1 MRRIVWSAV
10 LLVALLFSP
19 QMVEA
24 GTTESGSYGGKRYQ
38 LYTPESVSA
47 TENAPLVVML
57 HGCTQDANQFAA
69 GTQMNGVADREGFYV
84 LYPEQSAAADM
95 QKCWK
100 WFEAAH
106 QARGRGEPATL
117 AGLVQ
122 QVMNQKQV
130 ETEEVYVT
138 GLSAGGAMAGIMGA
152 TYPDIFSG
160 IGVASGLEYKAGT
173 TQLEGVMAMS
183 NGGPDPARQG
193 QLAFQAM
200 GTHAKVVPTIVFH
213 GTADY
218 TVNVI
223 NGNQVLS
230 QWAKTNDL
238 VLGGRG
244 LITDQADEKMNEQV
258 PGGRS
263 YSEEFYRHSET
274 NELVLKK
281 VLVNGMGHAWS
292 GGSTAGSYTDPS
304 GPNASEMMWDF
315 FSNLG
320 EDDNE
325 QPDRP
330 TVVANPSG
338 GVFRDPVT
346 VAVSSE
352 TAKDIRCQTD
362 GREAKAD
369 SPLYTGPFL
378 FEKTTT
384 LSCVGVS
391 EGGTT
396 GAVLLEVYQIEDDG
410 ESGEEKQIKADA
422 ANSGFVGRLA
432 ADGIGSQL
440 KAGDKGMFNTDTF
453 RSILSFSTTDISQTS
468 NAVLKVPI
476 SRVKGNVSGL
486 VLDAKNNFFGNGIQV
501 ERADFAAQGD
511 YNAISQATVKS
522 GDRYVEFS
530 LPANVVKA
538 LNEQKT
544 MQFRIRATS
553 TASFQA
559 NVVHFKQEDDAP
571 VMVIN

>member
-1 MRRIVWSAV
+1 MRQMVWSAV
-10 LLVALLFSP
+10 LLLIFVLSP

-24 GTTESGSYGGKRYQ
+24 GTTESGSYGGKNYK
-38 LYTPESVSA
+38 LYHPDSVQDSGDV
-47 TENAPLVVML
+47 PLVVML

-69 GTQMNGVADREGFYV
+69 GTQMNAVADREGFYV

-122 QVMNQKQV
+122 QVINQKEV
-130 ETEEVYVT
+130 DREKVYVT

-152 TYPDIFSG
+152 TYPDLFSG

-173 TQLEGVMAMS
+173 TQLEGIMAMS

-200 GTHAKVVPTIVFH
+200 GSHAEVVPTIVFH

-238 VLGGRG
+238 VLGGRS
-244 LITDQADEKMNEQV
+244 LLTDQADEKMNQQV

-263 YSEEFYRHSET
+263 YSEELYRHGET
-274 NELVLKK
+274 KELLLKK

-304 GPNASEMMWDF
+304 GPNASEMMWAF
-315 FSNLG
+315 FSDLG

-330 TVVANPSG
+330 TVVANPAG
-338 GVFRDPVT
+338 GVFREPVT

-352 TAKDIRCQTD
+352 TAKEIRCQTD
-362 GREAKAD
+362 GREATSA
-369 SPLYTGPFL
+369 SPLYTEPFL

-384 LSCVGVS
+384 LSCIGVTD
-391 EGGTT
+391 EGTAGTI
-396 GAVLLEVYQIEDDG
+396 LKEVYQIQDDG
-410 ESGEEKQIKADA
+410 DPIEEIVIQVEA

-453 RSILSFSTTDISQTS
+453 RSILSFSTADVSQAS
-468 NAVLKVPI
+468 NAMLRVPI
-476 SRVKGNVSGL
+476 SEVEGNVSGL
-486 VLDAKNNFFGNGIQV
+486 VLDAKNNYFGNSMQL
-501 ERADFAAQGD
+501 ERADFAAPGD
-511 YNAISQATVKS
+511 YVAISQATVKN
-522 GDRYVEFS
+522 GDSYVEFT
-530 LPANVVKA
+530 LPANVVQALTNQKA
-538 LNEQKT
+538 

-559 NVVHFKQEDDAP
+559 NVVHFKQDNEGATLR
-571 VMVIN
+571 IK